1 MDALKTMPESEA
13 FQVMLRYFLKKNGH
27 RGLKELDLQ
36 SPRWEENPIPI
47 LGMIRNAMLTET
59 DPAEHESN
67 VTQTRSDLETEIK
80 NSLAVFAGERCFH
93 FRFWYTLRTAYP
105 AVIRRILFWI
115 LLCAGFAWLLGD
127 GLRPAYFWGFAA
139 YVGFYGVSFWGY
151 QLLFRRNIGLLG
163 IKWPLKKEG
172 FKL

>member
-1 MDALKTMPESEA
+1 MNLSVINQILV
-13 FQVMLRYFLKKNGH
+13 F
-27 RGLKELDLQ
+27 
-36 SPRWEENPIPI
+36 I
-47 LGMIRNAMLTET
+47 LGMCLCVQLVAALYGII
-59 DPAEHESN
+59 
-67 VTQTRSDLETEIK
+67 DL
-80 NSLAVFAGERCFH
+80 
-93 FRFWYTLRTAYP
+93 WYTLRTAYP

-151 QLLFRRNIGLLG
+151 QLLFRRNVGLLG